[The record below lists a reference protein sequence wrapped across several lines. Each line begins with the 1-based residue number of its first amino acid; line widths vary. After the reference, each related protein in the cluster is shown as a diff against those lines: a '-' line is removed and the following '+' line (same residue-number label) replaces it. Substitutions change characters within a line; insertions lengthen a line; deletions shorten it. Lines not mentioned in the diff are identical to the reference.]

1 MKDGFVKAAV
11 STPELRVAD
20 CLFNEKKIKEK
31 AEKLA
36 EKGARLIVFPE
47 FALTGYTCQDLF
59 LQDTLLDGAT
69 EALKQLAVD
78 TAGIKAV
85 VVVGLPLE
93 MQGRLYNV
101 AAALNQGKILGFVPK
116 AICQI
121 MENFMRPDSLRR
133 GRVRTQHT
141 VFRMAQKFL
150 LVQRSFLKTEK

>member
-31 AEKLA
+31 VEKLA

-78 TAGIKAV
+78 TARYKSC
-85 VVVGLPLE
+85 
-93 MQGRLYNV
+93 GRSG
-101 AAALNQGKILGFVPK
+101 AATGDAGTAL
-116 AICQI
+116 
-121 MENFMRPDSLRR
+121 
-133 GRVRTQHT
+133 
-141 VFRMAQKFL
+141 
-150 LVQRSFLKTEK
+150 

>member
-78 TAGIKAV
+78 TAGIKDV

-101 AAALNQGKILGFVPK
+101 AAVLNQGKILGFVPK
-116 AICQI
+116 SHMPNYGEFYEARQFAPWKG
-121 MENFMRPDSLRR
+121 ENTTYRFQD
-133 GRVRTQHT
+133 G
-141 VFRMAQKFL
+141 
-150 LVQRSFLKTEK
+150 TEVPFGTKIIFEN